1 MFYREKVTL
10 AKSAKTDKIDN
21 LPKSAQCEN
30 GVKSQESV
38 EKHRENTFT
47 QKELREETP
56 FGDLYIQGDRWQM
69 N

>member
-10 AKSAKTDKIDN
+10 AKSVKTDKIDN

-38 EKHRENTFT
+38 EKHRENT
-47 QKELREETP
+47 L
-56 FGDLYIQGDRWQM
+56 
-69 N
+69 